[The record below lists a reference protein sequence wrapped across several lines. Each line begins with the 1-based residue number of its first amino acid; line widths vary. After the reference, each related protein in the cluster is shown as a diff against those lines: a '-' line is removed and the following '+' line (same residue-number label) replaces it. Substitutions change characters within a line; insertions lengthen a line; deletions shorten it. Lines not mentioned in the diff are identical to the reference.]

1 MGDGVATNGVAPR
14 WANLGGLCSVVSGFT
29 EGFAKQ
35 GCRDRSDAYLT
46 LNFDGK
52 GGLFNGRRSSGL
64 GAVVGPGGAGS
75 LAGVAGDRRRR
86 LSRLT
91 NSQRARAKRRL
102 CLEFASSVERDA
114 FARGFR
120 LLLAEARA
128 ESGDTLPVGSV
139 RCSGDTALSFFAVNS
154 EAGGSCVDSEGNFQ
168 RPEATNDSADGQEPE
183 TELEPTPV
191 PAQATFPARSPPP
204 APLSTKRKS
213 SAKRWSWGRN
223 GKHKSGRISNG
234 KNRRLSKFQS
244 SSICLRDR
252 SSSAPVAGLA
262 STAWAGEGS
271 QDSSASEDEDEGIFV
286 L

>member
-1 MGDGVATNGVAPR
+1 MLSLRSLLHA
-14 WANLGGLCSVVSGFT
+14 
-29 EGFAKQ
+29 Q
-35 GCRDRSDAYLT
+35 SDAYLT

-244 SSICLRDR
+244 SSSRSTSFSIPLGFLPLTHVQTVCLRDR